1 MYLGSRSSR
10 FKERKERKAKIK
22 EGQKKAK
29 NKRKSKECSGGA
41 GAVRGEPAT
50 GTVL

>member
-1 MYLGSRSSR
+1 MQED
-10 FKERKERKAKIK
+10 KEARDKERKAKIK